1 MKKYLYIANR
11 KDWRKWLE
19 ENHTTESEI
28 WLVYYKK
35 HTGKER
41 IPYNDAVE
49 EALCFGWIDSIIGR
63 LDDEKY
69 AQKFTPRKDKSNW
82 SESNKKRVELLISQ
96 KKMTEAGLA
105 KIRKAKETGKWD
117 QGISFPEMHILH
129 PEFKNELDN
138 HPIAKENFEHYAP
151 SYKKKIIGWISA
163 AKKKET
169 RFKRIREAIDIL
181 EKNQKL
187 GLK

>member
-1 MKKYLYIANR
+1 LKKYLYTANR
-11 KDWRKWLE
+11 KDWRQWLKK
-19 ENHTTESEI
+19 NHANKSEI

-41 IPYNDAVE
+41 ITYNDAVE

-63 LDDEKY
+63 IDDEKY

-82 SESNKKRVELLISQ
+82 SESNKKRVKALISQ
-96 KKMTEAGLA
+96 KKMTEAGLV
-105 KIRKAKETGKWD
+105 KIKKAKETGKWD
-117 QGISFPEMHILH
+117 KGISFPEMRILH
-129 PEFKNELDN
+129 PDFKNELDKN
-138 HPIAKENFEHYAP
+138 PKAKENFEHYAP
-151 SYKKKIIGWISA
+151 SYKKNIIGWISA
-163 AKKKET
+163 AKKEET
-169 RFKRIREAIDIL
+169 RFKRIREAIGIL